1 MEVTIP
7 ALGMAM
13 TEALLVEWLKQ
24 PGDLVSAGEPIAE
37 IETDKA
43 TIELE
48 SPAAGVL
55 GPHLFTAGSMIPI
68 AEPVCRILDLNEVEE
83 SEPTATERVA
93 TEPVATEP
101 GAMEPSVME
110 PTPDDTVVGT
120 ATVESPAVP
129 EPHPAV
135 PAFEGIFDELRHVPE
150 RDPLPSLTTGAPHG
164 VDPAMERR
172 TPHTQSPRQRRLARL
187 AAQDGPPTEQSPPGS
202 RRRAAIAARV
212 AESWRTIPHFAV
224 ARELDAS
231 GVADALREL
240 RHDIPAATVT
250 DLLLHA
256 CAAIFVALPGSSSG
270 DVGLAV
276 ATPDGVMM
284 PVILGAARLSPAD
297 LMSARQA
304 ATRRARESRLAPA
317 DLSTQPTG
325 SLSNLGALGV
335 DSFTGIIPLG
345 QQCLVTVGRI
355 APRIVASDG
364 AFSFRDTI
372 NTTLNVDHRVIDGD
386 VAARALEAFGQALGS
401 LNSWVKGDTQ

>member
-1 MEVTIP
+1 
-7 ALGMAM
+7 MAM

-24 PGDLVSAGEPIAE
+24 PGDVVSAGQPIAE

-55 GPHLFTAGSMIPI
+55 GPHLFAAGSMIPI
-68 AEPVCRILDLNEVEE
+68 AAPVCRILDLNEVEGTG
-83 SEPTATERVA
+83 STATEPSA
-93 TEPVATEP
+93 TEPAVTEP
-101 GAMEPSVME
+101 AVTELTAHE
-110 PTPDDTVVGT
+110 TVVGT

-129 EPHPAV
+129 EPHVAAA
-135 PAFEGIFDELRHVPE
+135 AFEGIFDELRQSPE
-150 RDPLPSLTTGAPHG
+150 PDLLPSLTTVAPDG
-164 VDPAMERR
+164 VDPATERR
-172 TPHTQSPRQRRLARL
+172 TPHAQSPRQRRLARL
-187 AAQDGPPTEQSPPGS
+187 AAQDGSPTEPSRPDS

-224 ARELDAS
+224 TREIDAS
-231 GVADALREL
+231 GVADAMREL
-240 RHDIPAATVT
+240 RREIPAATVT

-256 CAAIFVALPGSSSG
+256 CAAMFVALPGSTSE

-284 PVILGAARLSPAD
+284 PVILGAGRLGVAD
-297 LMSARQA
+297 LVSARQA

-317 DLSTQPTG
+317 DLSAQPTG

-364 AFSFRDTI
+364 AFSFRETI

-386 VAARALEAFGQALGS
+386 VAARALEAFGQTLGS
-401 LNSWVKGDTQ
+401 LRSWVKGETQ

>member
-1 MEVTIP
+1 MELTIP

-43 TIELE
+43 TMELE

-55 GPHLFTAGSMIPI
+55 GPHLFAAGSMIPI
-68 AEPVCRILDLNEVEE
+68 AAPVCRILDLNEVAGTGSTATEPSATE
-83 SEPTATERVA
+83 PAVTEPTAHE
-93 TEPVATEP
+93 
-101 GAMEPSVME
+101 
-110 PTPDDTVVGT
+110 TVVGT

-129 EPHPAV
+129 EPHVAAA
-135 PAFEGIFDELRHVPE
+135 AFEGIFDELHQPPE
-150 RDPLPSLTTGAPHG
+150 PDLVPSLTTVAPDG
-164 VDPAMERR
+164 VAPAMERR

-187 AAQDGPPTEQSPPGS
+187 AAQDRPPTEPPRPGS

-224 ARELDAS
+224 TREIDAS

-240 RHDIPAATVT
+240 RRAVPAATVT

-256 CAAIFVALPGSSSG
+256 CAAMLVALPGPKSG

-284 PVILGAARLSPAD
+284 PVILGAASLGPAD
-297 LMSARQA
+297 LVAARQA
-304 ATRRARESRLAPA
+304 GTRRARESRLAPA

-355 APRIVASDG
+355 APRIVASGG

-386 VAARALEAFGQALGS
+386 VAARALEAFGQTLGS
-401 LNSWVKGDTQ
+401 LRSWVRGETQ